1 MSGLMD
7 LVSQHLSSEQVDQ
20 IASRLGATREQTE
33 SAIGMALPTL
43 LGAVTRQADS
53 EQNVQNLH
61 QSLQKDGG
69 SILDSLGGL
78 FGGDTAQGSGAQ
90 ATAGS
95 VPQSF
100 GGLDIGSMLG
110 GMLGGRQSRVE
121 QGIGKASGL
130 SAGQAGSLLSMLA
143 PLVLGALAKKSK
155 SENMDAGGL
164 AGMLR
169 GERKTIEN
177 QASGGLLA
185 GLLDQDGDG
194 DFDFSDVMKLG
205 MSRLFGR
212 K

>member
-7 LVSQHLSSEQVDQ
+7 LVSQHLGSEQVDQ
-20 IASRLGATREQTE
+20 IAKRLGATREQTE

-53 EQNVQNLH
+53 EQNVQQLH
-61 QSLQKDGG
+61 QSLQQHDE
-69 SILDSLGGL
+69 
-78 FGGDTAQGSGAQ
+78 AQ
-90 ATAGS
+90 AVAGS

-100 GGLDIGSMLG
+100 GGIDIGSLLG
-110 GMLGGRQSRVE
+110 GMLGGRQGRVE

-130 SAGQAGSLLSMLA
+130 SAGQTGSLLAMLA
-143 PLVLGALAKKSK
+143 PLVMGALAKKSK
-155 SENMDAGGL
+155 AENMDAGGL

-169 GERKTIEN
+169 GERKSIEN

-194 DFDFSDVMKLG
+194 DFDFSDIMKLG